1 MKKEYSKFEV
11 VLYLFI
17 IISIIAF
24 FVYRVAYALGFY
36 MANR

>member
-1 MKKEYSKFEV
+1 MEKKYSKLKV